1 DRAVLLKDGL
11 VAFNG
16 PSHEAIVEYRRLLAG
31 EREPDERAAGL
42 KEWGG
47 EIARVER
54 VRLLGSDGSE
64 RMQLLSGE
72 PFAIAADVV
81 AERSIAAPRLVW
93 ELRDDAAV
101 LAASGEVS
109 TAGLGWGGDSRT
121 LPLRFDVD
129 RPPFSDGRLHLRVD
143 LTDDDGQTQYHSF
156 DDARV
161 FVVYPSD
168 ENRGLV
174 RLDGRWSREDSPP
187 AAELE
192 RA

>member
-1 DRAVLLKDGL
+1 MPIALAESACKESVDNL
-11 VAFNG
+11 NQ
-16 PSHEAIVEYRRLLAG
+16 LLADTMTLRDMYKKHHWQASG
-31 EREPDERAAGL
+31 PTFYQLHLLFDKHADEQSKL
-42 KEWGG
+42 
-47 EIARVER
+47 V
-54 VRLLGSDGSE
+54 
-64 RMQLLSGE
+64 
-72 PFAIAADVV
+72 DVV

-93 ELRDDAAV
+93 ELRDDAAG

-109 TAGLGWGGDSRT
+109 TAGLGWGTDTRT

-129 RPPFSDGRLHLRVD
+129 RPPFSDGRLHLRAD
-143 LTDDDGQTQYHSF
+143 LTDDDGQTVYHSF

-174 RLDGRWSREDSPP
+174 RLDGRWSREDSPL